1 MVSSKEQRQI
11 CDKGKKGFRM
21 LEPEYGLGGTITT
34 DKSAVLDDPP
44 VSFVGWDQWSDRI
57 ESMIE
62 RYPWPTLL
70 LALGL
75 GYLLA
80 RRLR

>member
-1 MVSSKEQRQI
+1 
-11 CDKGKKGFRM
+11 M
-21 LEPEYGLGGTITT
+21 LEPEYRIGATITT
-34 DKSAVLDDPP
+34 EESAVLDEP
-44 VSFVGWDQWSDRI
+44 SISSTGWNQWSGRI

-75 GYLLA
+75 GYFLA
-80 RRLR
+80 RRVRW